1 MNADKYIDLLVHDHI
16 DGDGLLNGHRI
27 KRKKIILSYLC
38 FLMTINGFW
47 KIVTQK
53 RLSDLKSKFKEMTIQ
68 QSCDHINDEIKSKG
82 LITTNKFTQNMR
94 KSFMAGKKDDDT
106 MSDTMTDTKTVLQLN
121 PIVKFD
127 TGDYK
132 LHQLPT
138 VKIIAAE
145 SPKRKKKEE

>member
-1 MNADKYIDLLVHDHI
+1 MNADKYIDLLVNDHI

-38 FLMTINGFW
+38 FLITINGIW

-82 LITTNKFTQNMR
+82 LITTTKFTENMR
-94 KSFMAGKKDDDT
+94 KSFMAGKKG
-106 MSDTMTDTKTVLQLN
+106 DTMTDTMNILQLN
-121 PIVKFD
+121 HIVEFD

-132 LHQLPT
+132 LQELPT

-145 SPKRKKKEE
+145 SPKRKKNEE